1 MVNLIQPCLKLSFAM
16 ARLAQ
21 TRKEERDTFAQKWVF
36 SDLFLIKQEQS
47 FFIMCYNLRI
57 I

>member
-1 MVNLIQPCLKLSFAM
+1 MVNVIQPCLKLSFAM

-36 SDLFLIKQEQS
+36 SDLFLINKNNPS
-47 FFIMCYNLRI
+47 L
-57 I
+57 